1 VDQGVW
7 TGGVDRGCGPGG
19 VDSPGSSIPRSAT
32 LPAGGPHPGYRAGAT
47 GDHHHSAT
55 CLYTSTPLHLYTSTP
70 LHPDPDRDLVLGPL
84 AGHDR
89 ILVALGAAHGFKF
102 APLVGRALADLALHD
117 GTDLDIGPFAPDR
130 PALTSPRPQP
140 SYLV

>member
-1 VDQGVW
+1 
-7 TGGVDRGCGPGG
+7 

-32 LPAGGPHPGYRAGAT
+32 LPAGGPHTGYRAGAT

-102 APLVGRALADLALHD
+102 APLVGRALADLAC
-117 GTDLDIGPFAPDR
+117 TTGPTWTSARSPR
-130 PALTSPRPQP
+130 TVPALTSLQP
-140 SYLV
+140 EASYLV